1 MTPVRTVAGKG
12 HVRAAEGE
20 VLSSDELWA
29 AGEDVVVGFEDEFG
43 ELRRGDDY
51 SGDLAELKV
60 DDRAEF
66 LREPGEGVVG
76 HVGEEM

>member
-1 MTPVRTVAGKG
+1 M
-12 HVRAAEGE
+12 
-20 VLSSDELWA
+20 
-29 AGEDVVVGFEDEFG
+29 VVGFEDEFG

-66 LREPGEGVVG
+66 LRELGEGVVG
-76 HVGEEM
+76 HVGEEMEVTDYGERRWRRWCTCWSTTT